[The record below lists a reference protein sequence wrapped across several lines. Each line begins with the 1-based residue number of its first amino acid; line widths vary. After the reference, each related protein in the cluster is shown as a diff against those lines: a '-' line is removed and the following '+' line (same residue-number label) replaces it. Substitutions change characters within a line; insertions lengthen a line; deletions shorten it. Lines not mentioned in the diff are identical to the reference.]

1 MHAGFSLL
9 LVYLAFE
16 QVARLLIMRLA
27 SDDDGPGSGRSG
39 KARRKTHKG
48 FPVTRWGDQ
57 PPAKSGGRETYYPP
71 PLIGVDHVRG

>member
-1 MHAGFSLL
+1 MCCLDSESKVAWLDFLLGMVKCMPENLLL

-48 FPVTRWGDQ
+48 FPVTR
-57 PPAKSGGRETYYPP
+57 
-71 PLIGVDHVRG
+71 

>member
-1 MHAGFSLL
+1 MVKCMPENLLL

-48 FPVTRWGDQ
+48 FPVTR
-57 PPAKSGGRETYYPP
+57 
-71 PLIGVDHVRG
+71 